1 MFCDDL
7 KKLLPLYQNTGYA
20 ENTHIVHETSDDSKV
35 KEVIWINSDFQFF
48 DTNIVKD
55 LTGFFSKARC
65 TEDASIFSLDCDG
78 AFLVQ
83 GDKHKYLFLNELK
96 STFDA
101 GDIYHAS
108 NQIVST
114 YIKLN
119 MILNLLPN
127 YQKQDVKVKGFIFS
141 RPANKKYLRDLY
153 RESIGKKY
161 KYTTE
166 SQLILDLCYNNKQ
179 QKVIIK
185 FSQCHKLK
193 DIGLGDNALFDELE
207 LYHIDVEE
215 PNTSITMDTSKFL

>member
-1 MFCDDL
+1 M
-7 KKLLPLYQNTGYA
+7 LL
-20 ENTHIVHETSDDSKV
+20 
-35 KEVIWINSDFQFF
+35 F
-48 DTNIVKD
+48 
-55 LTGFFSKARC
+55 
-65 TEDASIFSLDCDG
+65 FSLDCDG

-96 STFDA
+96 STFDS